1 MSNLFAFNHAQEM
14 ETVET
19 HGRYCEEKQVW
30 IGDGVVKAAGEQPD
44 GLTVK
49 DPTGTITFPFVPD
62 ADATF
67 DWE

>member
-19 HGRYCEEKQVW
+19 HGHYCEETQVW
-30 IGDGVVKAAGEQPD
+30 VGEGVVKAAGEQPD

-49 DPTGTITFPFVPD
+49 DPTGTITFPFIPD

-67 DWE
+67 DWK